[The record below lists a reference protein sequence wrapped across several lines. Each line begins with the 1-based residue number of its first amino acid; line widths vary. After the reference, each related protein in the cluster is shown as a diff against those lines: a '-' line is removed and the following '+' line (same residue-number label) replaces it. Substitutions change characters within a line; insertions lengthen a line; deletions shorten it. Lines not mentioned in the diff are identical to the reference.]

1 MLKIKLGFLV
11 SLPKIVSMQFL
22 FFLLLYPIFWFI
34 SILPFRLLYI
44 LSDGIYLLIYY
55 VLGYRKKTVR
65 NNLALA
71 LPHLSDKER
80 LVIEKKS
87 FQHLCDMF
95 LEMIKTMS
103 ISKKEIE
110 KRFVLTNMDLY
121 YEEEKK
127 GKSIALMCAHYASYE
142 WVISMNHYISFN
154 GYAIYKRIKNKHFDK
169 LVKDIRSKFKAYLI
183 TTKETKNVI
192 ETNVKK
198 GILGIYGFA
207 SDQTPRPTENMY
219 WYRFM
224 GIETPIHIGAE
235 LLAKRYNMNVIYLKV
250 KKVKRGYYEG
260 TFEVLTNDVQSIP
273 DFKLSEQFMD
283 KVEQQILE
291 APEFYLWTHKRWKH
305 KKKN

>member
-1 MLKIKLGFLV
+1 
-11 SLPKIVSMQFL
+11 MQFL
-22 FFLLLYPIFWFI
+22 FFVLLYPIFWFI

-65 NNLALA
+65 KNLALA
-71 LPHLSDKER
+71 LPHLSEQER

-142 WVISMNHYISFN
+142 WVISMNHYITFN
-154 GYAIYKRIKNKHFDK
+154 GYAIYKRIRNKYFDK

-192 ETNVKK
+192 ETNVKN
-198 GILGIYGFA
+198 GVLGIYGFA
-207 SDQTPRPTENMY
+207 SDQSPRPTENMY

-250 KKVKRGYYEG
+250 KKVKRGHYEG